1 MAKDKIDKG
10 KQRSQELERKKSALR
25 WKKRMRRSA
34 YYLLVFSFSI
44 LLLSFFFES
53 DLFENWLKNIFEKNL
68 REFCGRNVTVGKVE
82 FKFPSITLTL
92 NELKIEGLP
101 TEERPFFEALKI
113 KTKLGVLG
121 FLNREIN
128 LKYIEFT
135 NPKLSLKMDRNGR
148 LNIPQFKTDP
158 DDEGTP
164 FFEIVADK
172 LNMQGGLL
180 YYKNQVVKT
189 SGKINDFRSVL
200 RYDPKNDSYAG
211 EIHFDKANIS
221 VARFSNLEL
230 SLNSKFVLLPD
241 RLIFPDVHLKFSGV
255 DVRSSGVL
263 YDFDDLKYNID
274 FKGTYNLAL
283 LSDLFDMPVEL
294 NGLINAQGIF
304 KSSVDGFVA
313 DGSLRAPATR
323 IDRFDAGN
331 LYSHFIFTSRGI
343 TFTDISA
350 DIFDGKIRGSFG
362 IENSSGFRNFILKL
376 KGENLDSKTIGHSL
390 GIEGLRLR
398 SRDNF
403 TCDVSWNDVDLKS
416 LSGRFDLYLAKDLN
430 IEKKYLQFITSL
442 QNDCG
447 LRPFSGDPALE
458 VEIPVS
464 GDIHVLAKNGR
475 WETQTSTVN
484 LPLTRLVFFGKGD
497 LLDKVEQEVKIESHE
512 IKEFDLFILRLARIL
527 RGWDPERGPLPRI
540 ELPPPFVGLKGAAQ
554 FRGRFVYE
562 KEKPFI
568 IYGNGFGKRL
578 WVHNTFWDEGGGFVD
593 FRNNHLV
600 FTKGW
605 SKKNDGSSKFSGEIH
620 LFEPAPKGTSF
631 LKITATFS
639 SLPFEDVED
648 LFLFPRDLTGPVSG
662 DFLLEIDAEGKI
674 NGLVDGKMNN
684 GVFFKD
690 GFDQGKVNLKF
701 DNKWLHFKEIFL
713 QKGEQTVDASLDLDL
728 KEAAYKLKG
737 RIEALKLEELKSLY
751 LDRSPIAGKLYAEID
766 SEGYANAPAV
776 DMVGTIKDMTFLKK
790 PLGDLEFNIFNEK
803 NAIKLEAIFPED
815 STFIN
820 MSMNMNKDYSFTA
833 NGTVSDVNLYKLL
846 PYTGGI
852 IDRVLGGNFSG
863 KANIKGSVLHI
874 GDVSV
879 QGDLDSFNLF
889 VNKYSAEIKTPL
901 KFNIH
906 DFIMNVEPVTITDG
920 SSLLNLSGKVGLS
933 RRFPSDLKV
942 DLDVQLSELVPMF
955 INLNLK
961 GNAKG
966 TGYLRGFIL
975 EPYWGG
981 KAEIKDG
988 FLQYLNMPA
997 PLEEMEGTVKFTQNT
1012 VTFENM
1018 KGKMGGGDTAGD
1030 GQLTFKNSRPDRL
1043 LFRFS
1048 GEKIRLEYPVGA
1060 EMVLNG
1066 ALNLSG
1072 EWENKELSGDLNVE
1086 KLRYTRRFDP
1096 EDLVTGFA
1104 RKSVASVGSDKVSF
1118 FKTMRVNL
1126 DVKGSDNILIDNN
1139 FAQVALR
1146 ADFKL
1151 AGNILKPN
1159 ILGRVETQDGQVY
1172 YRDRTFEILSASFE
1186 NFDPSRLN
1194 PVIDLRSKTKVKNY
1208 TIYLS
1213 IHGTKDKMYPSLSS
1227 EPSLPTVDIINLL
1240 TLGKE
1245 RTSYYERSEESLLG
1259 VGISSLL
1266 LGPVFGGIEEGAEQ
1280 LFGFDRFRIDPFLVG
1295 NKSNPTARLTV
1306 GKRITKDLTLIY
1318 STNITQSREDVLILE
1333 YRLSNN
1339 IILVASRDEY
1349 GVYGVDVQFE
1359 SKF

>member
-1 MAKDKIDKG
+1 MAQDKTDIK
-10 KQRSQELERKKSALR
+10 KRSSLELERKKSALR

-68 REFCGRNVTVGKVE
+68 REFCGRNVSIGKVE

-92 NELKIEGLP
+92 NEIKIEGLP

-221 VARFSNLEL
+221 VARFSNLKL

-313 DGSLRAPATR
+313 DGSLRAPATK
-323 IDRFDAGN
+323 IDRFNAGN
-331 LYSHFIFTSRGI
+331 LYSKFIFTSRGI

-350 DIFDGKIRGSFG
+350 DLFDGKIRGSFG

-376 KGENLDSKTIGHSL
+376 KGENLDSKRIGHSL

-398 SRDNF
+398 SRNNF
-403 TCDVSWNDVDLKS
+403 TCDVSWNDVDSKS
-416 LSGRFDLYLAKDLN
+416 LSGRFDLYLTKDPN
-430 IEKKYLQFITSL
+430 IEKKYLQFLASL
-442 QNDCG
+442 KNDCE
-447 LRPFSGDPALE
+447 LRPFSNDPALE
-458 VEIPVS
+458 VEIPIS
-464 GDIHVLAKNGR
+464 GDIHVLAKNGE
-475 WETQTSTVN
+475 WETQTSNVN
-484 LPLTRLVFFGKGD
+484 FPLTRLVFFGKGD
-497 LLDKVEQEVKIESHE
+497 LLDKVEQEIKIESHE
-512 IKEFDLFILRLARIL
+512 IKEFDLFILRLARVL
-527 RGWDPERGPLPRI
+527 RGWDPERGSLPR
-540 ELPPPFVGLKGAAQ
+540 EALPPPFIGLKGAAQ

-562 KEKPFI
+562 KEKPFV
-568 IYGNGFGKRL
+568 IYGNGFGKRV

-593 FRNNHLV
+593 FRNNHLL

-605 SKKNDGSSKFSGEIH
+605 SKKNDSASKFSGEIH
-620 LFEPAPKGTSF
+620 LFERAPKGTPV
-631 LKITATFS
+631 LKIMADFS
-639 SLPFEDVED
+639 NLPFEDVED

-662 DFLLEIDAEGKI
+662 VFLLEIDAEGKI
-674 NGLVDGKMNN
+674 NGLVDGTMNN
-684 GVFFKD
+684 GVFFKE
-690 GFDQGKVNLKF
+690 GFDEGKVNLKF

-751 LDRSPIAGKLYAEID
+751 LDRSPIAGKLYVEID
-766 SEGYANAPAV
+766 SEGYANAPTV

-863 KANIKGSVLHI
+863 KTSIKGSVLHI

-879 QGDLDSFNLF
+879 QGELDSFNLF
-889 VNKYSAEIKTPL
+889 VNKYSAEIKTSL
-901 KFNIH
+901 KFDIH

-920 SSLLNLSGKVGLS
+920 SSLLSLSGKVSLS

-1018 KGKMGGGDTAGD
+1018 KGKMGGGDAAGD
-1030 GQLTFKNSRPDRL
+1030 GQLTFKNSKPDRL

-1072 EWENKELSGDLNVE
+1072 EWNNKELSGDLNVE
-1086 KLRYTRRFDP
+1086 RLRYTKRFDP
-1096 EDLVTGFA
+1096 EDLLTSFA
-1104 RKSVASVGSDKVSF
+1104 RKGGSGAGSEKFSF

-1126 DVKGSDNILIDNN
+1126 DIKGSDNILIDNN

-1151 AGNILKPN
+1151 AGNILNPN

-1186 NFDPSRLN
+1186 NFDPGRLN

-1208 TIYLS
+1208 IIYLS

-1240 TLGKE
+1240 AIGKE

-1259 VGISSLL
+1259 VGLSSLL

-1280 LFGFDRFRIDPFLVG
+1280 LFGFDRFRIDPFLAG